1 MMKSANLDVIDILRT
16 SVLSKD
22 AAAVLLGLVLIILIV
37 SIFDKS

>member
-1 MMKSANLDVIDILRT
+1 MKSANLDVIDILLT

-37 SIFDKS
+37 SIFDNS